1 MPRELDDQTRRQI
14 LKTGAAASAA
24 ATTGLAG
31 CTDALTGDGGSADR
45 VTIPD
50 NPEEVVKGRTVNFA
64 MDGGQNTLPA
74 RWSKD
79 EIKKETGVELGK
91 ITGFPF
97 SGLFDKLM
105 TEFTAKSDAF
115 DMVGFYPQM
124 LGTFAANGHLTPLDE
139 MMEISGWDSDFK
151 NVLKPFRKILT
162 QWNGNTY
169 ALPFDGD
176 VLMLVYRRD
185 LFNKHNIKVPETWS
199 EFNEAA
205 RYFTEETDDIE
216 HGVATYGK
224 RGFSY
229 GWFLTRFGGAGGIY
243 FDEDMNP
250 QINTEAG
257 RKALET
263 WKETIKYAPD
273 ATSSYGYVGLRDAF
287 TKGKAAMVIQ
297 WTDVPKKAATSE
309 VTRGKWGGAPVPGFE
324 GGGAASAM
332 PVSRVLGIPSY
343 VSDEQKLAAF
353 RFIQKLTS
361 PSYSKHY
368 VSDPLCGQDPFH
380 SAHFGNPE
388 VYTQPNPLHEG
399 KESKETAFQDIESA
413 KQYTSAVE
421 QTLEQGY
428 PEPYWPGA
436 KQYINA
442 LDIQTSKFVAGQV
455 GVDEMLENV
464 EEEWKSIV
472 QDLGKE
478 SQKKAYQN
486 VVSAWKE
493 AGLWN

>member
-1 MPRELDDQTRRQI
+1 V
-14 LKTGAAASAA
+14 LKTGAAAGAA
-24 ATTGLAG
+24 AALSG
-31 CTDALTGDGGSADR
+31 CVGGISGGGGGSEGIN
-45 VTIPD
+45 IPED
-50 NPEEVVKGRTVNFA
+50 PDGTVDGRTVTLA

-74 RWSKD
+74 RWSQD
-79 EIKKETGVELGK
+79 EIKSQTGVGLGE

-97 SGLFDKLM
+97 SGLYDKLM
-105 TEFTAKSDAF
+105 TEFTSKSDAF

-124 LGTFAANGHLTPLDE
+124 LGTFAANGHITPLDE
-139 MMEISGWDSDFK
+139 LMEIEGWDTAFDG
-151 NVLKPFRKILT
+151 VLKPFQQILT
-162 QWNGNTY
+162 QWDGSTY

-185 LFNKHNIKVPETWS
+185 LFDKHDIKVPETWA

-205 RYFTEETDDIE
+205 RYFSEETDDIE

-229 GWFLTRFGGAGGIY
+229 GWFLTRFGGAGGVY

-257 RKALET
+257 RRALES
-263 WKETIKYAPD
+263 WQETIQYAPD
-273 ATSSYGYVGLRDAF
+273 ETSSYGYVGLRDAF
-287 TKGKAAMVIQ
+287 LKGQCAMVIQ

-309 VTRGKWGGAPVPGFE
+309 VKGKWGGAPVPGFSDA
-324 GGGAASAM
+324 GAASAM

-353 RFIQKLTS
+353 RFIQTLTS
-361 PSYSKHY
+361 PDYSKHY
-368 VSDPLCGQDPFH
+368 VSDPACGQDPFH
-380 SAHFGNPE
+380 AAHFENPGIFTE
-388 VYTQPNPLHEG
+388 PDPLRDADEA
-399 KESKETAFQDIESA
+399 EETAFDSMESA
-413 KQYTSAVE
+413 EQYTNAVD
-421 QTLEQGY
+421 QTLQQGY

-442 LDIQTSKFVAGQV
+442 LDIEMSRFVAGQV
-455 GVDEMLENV
+455 GVEEALSNV
-464 EEEWKSIV
+464 ESEWESIV
-472 QDLGKE
+472 EDLGRE
-478 SQKKAYQN
+478 SQREAYQN
-486 VVSAWKE
+486 VISAWQN